1 MQCVSHQQEC
11 TNKSNVFP
19 SNEPTANEPTSPP
32 FPELLCLSSIRT
44 FPTCAVRAHSI
55 LGAMKKDDDFPRW
68 VRRKPSGILRRV
80 SDSTVVC
87 DDNGQIKL
95 PSLWRG
101 GSQLLGCQEEV
112 LQAIM
117 RHRCARGMRCCC
129 SFESACMGHEE
140 TSN

>member
-1 MQCVSHQQEC
+1 VSHQQEC
-11 TNKSNVFP
+11 TKESNVFLT
-19 SNEPTANEPTSPP
+19 NKPTA
-32 FPELLCLSSIRT
+32 FPAPSFPDLLCLRSIRT
-44 FPTCAVRAHSI
+44 FPTCAVRANRI

-68 VRRKPSGILRRV
+68 VRREPSGILRRV
-80 SDSTVVC
+80 SDSAIVC

-117 RHRCARGMRCCC
+117 
-129 SFESACMGHEE
+129 SY
-140 TSN
+140 